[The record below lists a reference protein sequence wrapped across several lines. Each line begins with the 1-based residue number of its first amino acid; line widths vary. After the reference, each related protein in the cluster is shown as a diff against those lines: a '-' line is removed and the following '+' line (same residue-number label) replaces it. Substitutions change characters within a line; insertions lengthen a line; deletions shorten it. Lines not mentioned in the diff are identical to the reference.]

1 MWAHNSLC
9 TNHIATFGSEA
20 QKRRY
25 LPRLASG
32 EVLGAWGLTEPGS
45 GSDAAAL
52 RTRAEWR
59 DGEWV
64 LNGSKAFFTNASVGG
79 IAVVLARTDPGQRS
93 RGISA
98 FILERGTPGFRA
110 GQPYRK
116 LGLHASDTA
125 ELIFED
131 ARVPATGLLGERGM
145 GFVQAMQVLEGGRIA
160 MAAMAVGIADAAL
173 GQSVKYMN
181 QRTAFGRT
189 LAEFNGLQGMLAD
202 VATEVEVARLLT
214 LRAAY
219 LKDAG
224 RPARHAAAM
233 AKLFASETAMKV
245 ASKAVQIHGGA
256 GYITEFP
263 VERIF
268 RDAKLTEIGEGAA
281 ERQRL
286 VIPRRGTGPDPR
298 RVAAVFRDPG
308 LFPWGG
314 VVETVEFGLGLGG
327 SAAARRRAI
336 ATEPL
341 PPLGL
346 KGFAEKYPR
355 ELSGG
360 MKQRVAIGRALA
372 IDTKILLMD
381 EPFGALDEQTR
392 VLMGE
397 WLLDIWRRTRKT
409 VIFVTHSLHEALFL
423 STRIAVMTARPGR
436 IKSVLD
442 LPLDYPRS
450 MESPEL
456 VALRAKLWGEIREE
470 SLRAMQ

>member
-1 MWAHNSLC
+1 MDFDLTDDQKRLRQVAREFAEGELGNTIAPYDERQTFPHEIVKKLGPLGFLGVLVADEYGGAGLDYVSYALIVEELCRGDASVGITMWAHNSLC

-64 LNGSKAFFTNASVGG
+64 LNGSKAFITNASVGG
-79 IAVVLARTDPGQRS
+79 IAVVLARTDPGKRS

-131 ARVPATGLLGERGM
+131 ARVPATDLLGERGM
-145 GFVQAMQVLEGGRIA
+145 GFAQAMQVLEGGRIA

-233 AKLFASETAMKV
+233 AKLFASETAMKA

-268 RDAKLTEIGEGAA
+268 RDAKLTEIGEGTS
-281 ERQRL
+281 EIQRL
-286 VIPRRGTGPDPR
+286 VI
-298 RVAAVFRDPG
+298 
-308 LFPWGG
+308 
-314 VVETVEFGLGLGG
+314 
-327 SAAARRRAI
+327 AREI
-336 ATEPL
+336 L
-341 PPLGL
+341 Q
-346 KGFAEKYPR
+346 
-355 ELSGG
+355 LS
-360 MKQRVAIGRALA
+360 
-372 IDTKILLMD
+372 
-381 EPFGALDEQTR
+381 
-392 VLMGE
+392 
-397 WLLDIWRRTRKT
+397 
-409 VIFVTHSLHEALFL
+409 
-423 STRIAVMTARPGR
+423 
-436 IKSVLD
+436 
-442 LPLDYPRS
+442 
-450 MESPEL
+450 
-456 VALRAKLWGEIREE
+456 
-470 SLRAMQ
+470 